1 MEKYRNRIEG
11 IAISMPGILD
21 NRNGYCVT
29 AGYLAY
35 LAGSTVGTELSQ
47 RYGIPV
53 SVENDGKCAALAE
66 FWRGSLKGCTNGA
79 GVVIGTGV
87 AGGIILNGKLFR
99 GNHFTAG
106 EYSYVCTEAKEP
118 AEMDSYWGMISG
130 AEGLAK
136 IVAKHTGEDWKI
148 YDGLKIFGLANE
160 GDEKVLAGLRE
171 FTDRLAVQIYNLN
184 IYLDLD
190 IIAIGGGIS
199 RQPLLHEYL
208 QKSLDEVMKN
218 IPLRK
223 ITPYVPEPKLTK
235 CQFYN
240 DANLIGASYHFLNK

>member
-1 MEKYRNRIEG
+1 
-11 IAISMPGILD
+11 
-21 NRNGYCVT
+21 
-29 AGYLAY
+29 
-35 LAGSTVGTELSQ
+35 
-47 RYGIPV
+47 
-53 SVENDGKCAALAE
+53 
-66 FWRGSLKGCTNGA
+66 
-79 GVVIGTGV
+79 
-87 AGGIILNGKLFR
+87 
-99 GNHFTAG
+99 
-106 EYSYVCTEAKEP
+106 
-118 AEMDSYWGMISG
+118 MDSYWGMISG

-136 IVAKHTGEDWKI
+136 TVAKHTGEDWQI

-199 RQPLLHEYL
+199 QQPLLHEYL

-223 ITPYVPEPKLTK
+223 ITPYVPEPKITN

-240 DANLIGASYHFLNK
+240 DANLIGALYHFMNK

>member
-1 MEKYRNRIEG
+1 
-11 IAISMPGILD
+11 
-21 NRNGYCVT
+21 
-29 AGYLAY
+29 
-35 LAGSTVGTELSQ
+35 
-47 RYGIPV
+47 
-53 SVENDGKCAALAE
+53 
-66 FWRGSLKGCTNGA
+66 
-79 GVVIGTGV
+79 
-87 AGGIILNGKLFR
+87 
-99 GNHFTAG
+99 
-106 EYSYVCTEAKEP
+106 
-118 AEMDSYWGMISG
+118 MDSYWGMISG

-240 DANLIGASYHFLNK
+240 DANLIGALYHFMNK

>member
-1 MEKYRNRIEG
+1 
-11 IAISMPGILD
+11 
-21 NRNGYCVT
+21 
-29 AGYLAY
+29 
-35 LAGSTVGTELSQ
+35 
-47 RYGIPV
+47 
-53 SVENDGKCAALAE
+53 
-66 FWRGSLKGCTNGA
+66 
-79 GVVIGTGV
+79 
-87 AGGIILNGKLFR
+87 
-99 GNHFTAG
+99 
-106 EYSYVCTEAKEP
+106 
-118 AEMDSYWGMISG
+118 MISG

-136 IVAKHTGEDWKI
+136 TVAKHTGEDWQI

-199 RQPLLHEYL
+199 QQPLLHEYL

-223 ITPYVPEPKLTK
+223 ITPYVPEPKITN

-240 DANLIGASYHFLNK
+240 DANLIGALYHFMNNKRLFRLFVHEEVAKRIPNVRLQIISGYSAICS